1 MLFETYQTQLVP
13 IYKNVTLLVNNTNS
27 SASNITSGKFFSLR
41 KKFCWLNNFGFNL
54 VNFDGYKATP
64 GFSRNSPNL
73 LGLLGFSLVLG
84 YIIGEMGNKGDML
97 YELIDRIGHCFT
109 LFIELI
115 IWFLE

>member
-1 MLFETYQTQLVP
+1 
-13 IYKNVTLLVNNTNS
+13 LL
-27 SASNITSGKFFSLR
+27 II
-41 KKFCWLNNFGFNL
+41 NNFGFYL
-54 VNFDGYKATP
+54 VNFGGYKATP
-64 GFSRNSPNL
+64 GFSRNNPNL

>member
-1 MLFETYQTQLVP
+1 MLFETYQTKLEP
-13 IYKNVTLLVNNTNS
+13 IYTNVTSFVNNTNS
-27 SASNITSGKFFSLR
+27 SASNITNGKYFHWGKS
-41 KKFCWLNNFGFNL
+41 CWLNNFGFYL
-54 VNFDGYKATP
+54 VNFGGYKATP